1 MMKQILFALVATFLL
16 FVPNAYAHT
25 YLDSTNPTD
34 GATVTE
40 ELKTIELN
48 YSGKIE
54 EGSIFKVLASDGTEM
69 KIESI
74 TLNDGVLKGTL
85 ASPLPNDT
93 YTVTWDSISQDG
105 HPLSGTFSFTV
116 NAPVSSDAA
125 DNPADVATKE
135 NPEVADEVAA
145 LETKDTTDET
155 TVETTDAEKADD
167 GSTWTLIIV
176 VLIILVA
183 LAIISHYA
191 FYRAFRKKD
200 K

>member
-1 MMKQILFALVATFLL
+1 MMKQLLFALVATFLI
-16 FVPNAYAHT
+16 FVPKTYAHT

-40 ELKTIELN
+40 ELQTIELN

-54 EGSIFKVLASDGTEM
+54 EGSIFKVLASDGSEM

-74 TLNDGVLKGTL
+74 VLNDGVLKGNL
-85 ASPLPNDT
+85 AAPLPNDT
-93 YTVTWDSISQDG
+93 YTVNWDSISQDG
-105 HPLSGTFSFTV
+105 HPLSGSFSFTV
-116 NAPVSSDAA
+116 NVAGNSNSA
-125 DNPADVATKE
+125 DNNNGAGTMEDK
-135 NPEVADEVAA
+135 EVADDIAA
-145 LETKDTTDET
+145 LETADAKDKT
-155 TVETTDAEKADD
+155 TVEKADD

-176 VLIILVA
+176 VGIILVA

-191 FYRAFRKKD
+191 YYRAFVKRKNK